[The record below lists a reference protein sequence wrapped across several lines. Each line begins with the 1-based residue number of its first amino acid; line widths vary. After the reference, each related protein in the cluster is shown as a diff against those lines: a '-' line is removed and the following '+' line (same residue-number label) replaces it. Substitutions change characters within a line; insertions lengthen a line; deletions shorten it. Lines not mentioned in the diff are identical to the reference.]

1 MFQQTIQCPIEERN
15 DKMQLMCLSK
25 KPPFLN
31 DKIRKIQGLQ
41 IPDTWTSHS
50 HHLWVFRVDEGNT
63 LLRNFGVTFN
73 NTALESRRQFLL
85 QILQAIC
92 L

>member
-41 IPDTWTSHS
+41 IPDT
-50 HHLWVFRVDEGNT
+50 
-63 LLRNFGVTFN
+63 
-73 NTALESRRQFLL
+73 
-85 QILQAIC
+85 
-92 L
+92 